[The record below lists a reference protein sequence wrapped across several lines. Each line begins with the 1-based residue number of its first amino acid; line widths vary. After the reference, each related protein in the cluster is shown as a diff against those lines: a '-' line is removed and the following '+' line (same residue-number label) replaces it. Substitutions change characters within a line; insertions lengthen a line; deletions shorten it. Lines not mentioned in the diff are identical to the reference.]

1 MAALETAK
9 RETRKVNLERNSK
22 SACLIKTFMMTVGM
36 VMVGTFDAALGIND
50 DEMRCRGA
58 MV

>member
-36 VMVGTFDAALGIND
+36 VMVGTFDAALGM
-50 DEMRCRGA
+50 MR
-58 MV
+58 